1 MIMTASVRLMLSL
14 LEFVLVFSSQAHAA
28 NSQLK
33 RELAA
38 KLIAESNQIREK
50 EVTVGPMK
58 VVDRQLEDEITTVK
72 GGICVTFIAPLIG
85 NGGRR
90 RTIQTRTFFYDSEWG
105 WYLFALETVRGGDAI
120 DVVSQHKGRIEL
132 R

>member
-90 RTIQTRTFFYDSEWG
+90 PHDSDANFF
-105 WYLFALETVRGGDAI
+105 
-120 DVVSQHKGRIEL
+120 L
-132 R
+132 RF